1 MLKQFATLTIAL
13 LFVHPGW
20 GQAGTT
26 GTILGTVTDT
36 TGAIVANAPVDVT
49 NTATGVATKVKTTA
63 AGDYTATNLIP
74 GPYRVSVQMAGFSK
88 SVTSGI
94 VLAVDQN
101 ARIDLQLKPG
111 AVSETVEVSAGAVA
125 LDTDSSAVTQVVS
138 ERQMSELPLN
148 GRNFVDLLFVGA
160 GAVQTVG
167 EQGQMRQSEGD
178 AISIDGAR
186 PESNNYTLD
195 GLTNTDTALNTPAV
209 VLSQDAI
216 QEFNVQSETYSAAYG
231 FSANQVNIVSKSGS
245 NQLHGSI
252 FEFDR
257 NDDFDARLHQSLNVG
272 PGQTWQELRQNQFG
286 YVLSGPVVIP
296 KIYNGLDKTFWL
308 ANYEGWRKILGGSL
322 AGYAPTS
329 AELGGNFS
337 GVTLPAWG
345 TAACAAAIAAN
356 DNCMPVDPATGLP
369 FLQNQIPTQRF
380 SRLAQVTSKII
391 PTGTTD
397 PNGSG
402 ALNFHTSANTTTNT
416 DQQTYR
422 ADQSFKRFGQVFFR
436 YTKADYTNSGL
447 STDSVYNNAGAN
459 IFTENSTAW
468 VAAYT
473 LPLPKGFVNDFR
485 IGRLDAAS
493 IQGDNPASS
502 ADIAALKL
510 SGVFTNLPGY
520 AAGYPNITI
529 GMSGSV
535 SSGSPGNDPTT
546 SDIPVLEFTDAVSK
560 QHGAHSFSFG
570 FDYRSWVQ
578 NRNLATNFLGS
589 YGYSSNLI
597 NQNGNNG
604 TLGCPATNVYCG
616 TGNAW
621 ADYLL
626 GYYNSAS
633 TFQPGPLTNQSAPPG
648 HLNQYVFKYTGV
660 YFQDDW
666 KVTSKLTVN
675 AGLRW
680 DFRNVP
686 YAEDNQLFWLDTQNT
701 LGGLCY
707 AYQPLLT
714 DGIAPAGNGFYRYCG
729 QKPANPS
736 YLHFG
741 PRLGFAYRPL
751 NKTVVRGGYGIF
763 FDSFETREM
772 DNSGDQ
778 YPFLIRTG
786 LTPYVGSA
794 QTVKTTDQLFPA
806 FSTITPVSVANNGG
820 AFTAVINSEDPKNPY
835 VEQWDLSIE
844 RELARNTTLEANYV
858 GNKGVHLLERFN
870 IDQAGALPANE
881 VTYCNANPTSTI
893 ASGGTYN
900 CTYTTRLP
908 LPNFTSSNG
917 FLDSRWEGHSFY
929 NAGNVKLEHRA
940 SDGAVLLVYTW
951 SKSLDNKSAAAGIGS
966 TNSYAGPM
974 DSADPQLDYARSDF
988 DVGQRFVASYAY
1000 MLPVG
1005 RGKKFG
1011 GSMNRAEDAAVGGW
1025 ELTGIAAFQKGFPF
1039 SVAAND
1045 LDGLLMTPVQRAAV
1059 SGNPNS
1065 GFTKSTQEWFNT
1077 SVFSQPLAGVF
1088 GNSGRNILREP
1099 GLDNWNLGLV
1109 KYINLTERAKF
1120 QFRCETFNTFNH
1132 TQWGIDPENPSIA
1145 SSGPGTSSV
1154 VTNVTNGNFG
1164 KIQWARTPR
1173 QIQFGAKITF

>member
-1 MLKQFATLTIAL
+1 MLTVLILITHAM
-13 LFVHPGW
+13 W
-20 GQAGTT
+20 GQGTT
-26 GTILGTVTDT
+26 GTILGSVTDS
-36 TGAIVANAPVDVT
+36 TGAVVAGAPVDIT
-49 NTATGVATKVKTTA
+49 NTATGVTSTITTTGT
-63 AGDYTATNLIP
+63 GDYTAPNLIP
-74 GPYRVSVQMAGFSK
+74 GSYRVSVQMAGFSK
-88 SVTSGI
+88 AVVNSI
-94 VLAVDQN
+94 VLAVDQE
-101 ARIDLQLKPG
+101 ARVNLQLKAG
-111 AVSETVEVSAGAVA
+111 ATSETVEVSASAVA
-125 LDTDSSAVTQVVS
+125 LDTDTSAVSQVVS

-216 QEFNVQSETYSAAYG
+216 QEFNVQSETYSAAFG
-231 FSANQVNIVSKSGS
+231 FSANQVNIVSKSGA

-257 NDDFDARLHQSLNVG
+257 NDAFDAQLHQSLNVG
-272 PGQTWQELRQNQFG
+272 PGQTFQELRQNQFG
-286 YVLSGPVVIP
+286 YVLSGPVILP

-322 AGYAPTS
+322 AGYAPTA
-329 AELGGNFS
+329 AELAGNFS
-337 GVTLPAWG
+337 GTGLPAFG
-345 TAACAAAIAAN
+345 TAACAAAITAN
-356 DNCMPVDPATGLP
+356 DNCMPVDPGTGLP
-369 FLQNQIPTQRF
+369 FAQNQIPSSRF
-380 SRLAQVTSKII
+380 SHLAQVTSKII
-391 PTGTTD
+391 PTGATD

-402 ALNFHTSANTTTNT
+402 PLNFHTSANTTTDT

-422 ADQSFKRFGQVFFR
+422 IDQSFKKLGQVFFR

-447 STDSVYNNAGAN
+447 TTDSAALSSGEN

-485 IGRLDAAS
+485 FGKLDATS
-493 IQGDNPASS
+493 IQGDSPASS
-502 ADIAALKL
+502 TDISALGL
-510 SGVFTNLPGY
+510 NGIFTNLPSY
-520 AAGYPNITI
+520 AAGYPNIGI
-529 GMSGSV
+529 GMSSSV

-546 SDIPVLEFTDAVSK
+546 SDIPVWEFTDGVSK

-589 YGYSSNLI
+589 YSYSSDLI
-597 NQNGNNG
+597 NLNGTGG
-604 TLGCPATNVYCG
+604 TLGCPAGNAYCG

-626 GYYNSAS
+626 GYYDSAS
-633 TFQPGPLTNQSAPPG
+633 TFQPGPLTNLSAPPG
-648 HLNQYVFKYTGV
+648 HLNQYVFKYAGL
-660 YFQDDW
+660 YFEDDW
-666 KVTSKLTVN
+666 KATSKLTVN

-707 AYQPLLT
+707 AYKPLLT

-729 QKPANPS
+729 RNSPADPS

-741 PRLGFAYRPL
+741 PRLGLAYRPF
-751 NKTVVRGGYGIF
+751 NKMVVRGGYGIF

-786 LTPYVGSA
+786 LTPYVGTG

-844 RELARNTTLEANYV
+844 RELARNTTLEVNYV

-870 IDQAGALPANE
+870 INQAGALPSAD
-881 VTYCNANPTSTI
+881 VAACNANPKDTTHD
-893 ASGGTYN
+893 
-900 CTYTTRLP
+900 CPYTMRLP

-917 FLDSRWEGHSFY
+917 FLDSKWEGHSFY
-929 NAGNVKLEHRA
+929 NAGKVKLEHRA

-951 SKSLDNKSAAAGIGS
+951 SKSLDNKSAAAGIGA

-974 DSADPQLDYARSDF
+974 DSADPGLDYARSDF

-1005 RGKKFG
+1005 RGKKLAG
-1011 GSMNRAEDAAVGGW
+1011 NINRAADAAIGGW
-1025 ELTGIAAFQKGFPF
+1025 ELTGIANFQKGFPF
-1039 SVAAND
+1039 SVEGND

-1059 SGNPNS
+1059 SGSPNS
-1065 GFTKSTQEWFNT
+1065 GFTKSINEWFNT
-1077 SVFSQPLAGVF
+1077 SAFSQPLAGVF
-1088 GNSGRNILREP
+1088 GDSARNLLREP
-1099 GLDNWNLGLV
+1099 GLGNWNLGLV
-1109 KYINLTERAKF
+1109 KYINLSERAKF

-1154 VTNVTNGNFG
+1154 VTNVNNGNFG

-1173 QIQFGAKITF
+1173 QIQLGAKITF